1 MEKAIVTGASSGIGA
16 ATASVLLKSGY
27 EVYGIGRDF
36 AGQSELLEAPLFH
49 ERICDLKKHADV
61 KKEIEAIKSEAGQI
75 SILVNCA
82 GVGYF
87 GPHEQVNP
95 DKIHEMVA
103 VNIEAPMIIT
113 GLLLRDMKKNGGI
126 IINISSVTA
135 KKSNTYGCAYG
146 ATKAALTSFG
156 ESLFDEARKYGV
168 KVVNIHP
175 DMTQS
180 QFTGMQISHHAM
192 SLRQDWLRRRL
203 HSVLWE
209 LFTCARGRWS
219 RILLLSLR
227 DRNKEKS
234 K

>member
-1 MEKAIVTGASSGIGA
+1 M
-16 ATASVLLKSGY
+16 
-27 EVYGIGRDF
+27 
-36 AGQSELLEAPLFH
+36 
-49 ERICDLKKHADV
+49 
-61 KKEIEAIKSEAGQI
+61 
-75 SILVNCA
+75 
-82 GVGYF
+82 GYF

-180 QFTGMQISHHAM
+180 QFYRNADFTSCDEPEA
-192 SLRQDWLRRRL
+192 RL
-203 HSVLWE
+203 APEEVAQCVMEVIHMREGAVV
-209 LFTCARGRWS
+209 TDITIKPQRHGIKRKV
-219 RILLLSLR
+219 
-227 DRNKEKS
+227 NKQK
-234 K
+234 

>member
-16 ATASVLLKSGY
+16 ATASALLKSGY

-61 KKEIEAIKSEAGQI
+61 KKEIEAIRSEAGQI

-103 VNIEAPMIIT
+103 VNIEAPMIIA
-113 GLLLRDMKKNGGI
+113 GLLLRDMKKKRRNHHKYFLRHGKEVKYIRMCLWCNEGGTHKLWRE
-126 IINISSVTA
+126 SV
-135 KKSNTYGCAYG
+135 
-146 ATKAALTSFG
+146 
-156 ESLFDEARKYGV
+156 
-168 KVVNIHP
+168 
-175 DMTQS
+175 
-180 QFTGMQISHHAM
+180 
-192 SLRQDWLRRRL
+192 
-203 HSVLWE
+203 
-209 LFTCARGRWS
+209 
-219 RILLLSLR
+219 
-227 DRNKEKS
+227 
-234 K
+234 